1 MDHPKPVVFI
11 VDDDEAV
18 RDSLRLLFKSVGL
31 VSKTYHSATDFLEA
45 FDPEQPGCL
54 VLDVRMPGLSGL
66 DLQRELTEKHAI
78 LPIIFI
84 SGHGDIPMAV
94 KAMRDG
100 AVDFIQKP
108 FRDQELID
116 RIHEALKL
124 DAENRV
130 QIEQYDAIRLN
141 FEKLTAREREVLDSV
156 IKGKANKVIAA
167 DINVSQRTV
176 EVHRANG
183 MEKMQAKSVA
193 HLVRM
198 MMTLESQTDE

>member
-31 VSKTYHSATDFLEA
+31 VSKAYNSATDFLEA

-54 VLDVRMPGLSGL
+54 VLDVRLPGLSGL

-124 DAENRV
+124 DAENRA

-141 FEKLTAREREVLDSV
+141 FEKLTGREREVLDSV

-198 MMTLESQTDE
+198 MMTLESQTNE